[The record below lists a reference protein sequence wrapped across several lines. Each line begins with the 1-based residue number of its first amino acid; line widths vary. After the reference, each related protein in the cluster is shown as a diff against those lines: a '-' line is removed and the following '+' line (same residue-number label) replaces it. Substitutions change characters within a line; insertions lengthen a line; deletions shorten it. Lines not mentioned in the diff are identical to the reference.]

1 MRPLRDR
8 ESVCV
13 ADARAVGLEVPQD
26 AGLRPTLSAQSPSR
40 SRHFPSA
47 IWPIACVES
56 ERQASWVELWESLCD
71 PPEAVPR
78 TDAQRTELD
87 SRLDDLEQDAPTGIP
102 WDDVVR
108 RIRNSR

>member
-1 MRPLRDR
+1 MSDEAHVQRSGHRGAP
-8 ESVCV
+8 
-13 ADARAVGLEVPQD
+13 GIGG
-26 AGLRPTLSAQSPSR
+26 GLRPTLSAQSQQVAALPVGDMADR
-40 SRHFPSA
+40 L
-47 IWPIACVES
+47 CES

-71 PPEAVPR
+71 TPEAVPR

-87 SRLDDLEQDAPTGIP
+87 RRLDDLEQDAPTGIP